1 MKSVDGSNTVTTS
14 VIVAAT
20 TAVATSIITTLVISY
35 IEKRRWRTKCHNYK
49 KVVSKA
55 KLQSTQ
61 LQPMAEGK
69 SYNWMERHLQN
80 CWNAAHELTNEYNRP
95 ERNAKD
101 REVILETLLGSCQAI
116 NIVPPFHVDY
126 GFNIHI
132 GRNFFANF
140 NCTITD
146 CAQVKI
152 RDNVQL
158 GPNVQ
163 ILAATHPIDAIER
176 RKTEFAQPSIT
187 IGDDVWIGGGAVILP
202 GVTIG
207 NRVVVAAGAVVSKN
221 VEDDVVVAG
230 VPAKVVKRLKMRD
243 K

>member
-1 MKSVDGSNTVTTS
+1 
-14 VIVAAT
+14 
-20 TAVATSIITTLVISY
+20 VATSIITTLVISY

-49 KVVSKA
+49 RAVSKA

-61 LQPMAEGK
+61 LQLMAEGK

-116 NIVPPFHVDY
+116 NEICFVPPFHIDY

-140 NCTITD
+140 NCCCTHTITD
-146 CAQVKI
+146 CAQVTI
-152 RDNVQL
+152 GDNCSKL
-158 GPNVQ
+158 GPNIQ
-163 ILAATHPIDAIER
+163 MLAATHPIDAIER

-187 IGDDVWIGGGAVILP
+187 IGDDVWIGGLYI
-202 GVTIG
+202 T
-207 NRVVVAAGAVVSKN
+207 RC
-221 VEDDVVVAG
+221 DYW
-230 VPAKVVKRLKMRD
+230 
-243 K
+243 

>member
-1 MKSVDGSNTVTTS
+1 MKSLHGNTTTT
-14 VIVAAT
+14 IVAT
-20 TAVATSIITTLVISY
+20 TAVATSIITTLVIKY

-49 KVVSKA
+49 RAVSKA

-61 LQPMAEGK
+61 LQLMAEGK
-69 SYNWMERHLQN
+69 SYNWMDPYLQK
-80 CWNAAHELTNEYNRP
+80 CWNAAHALTNEYNRP

-101 REVILETLLGSCQAI
+101 REVILETLLGSYQAI
-116 NIVPPFHVDY
+116 NIVPPFHIDY

-132 GRNFFANF
+132 GFANF

-146 CAQVKI
+146 CANVTI
-152 RDNVQL
+152 GDNCKL

-176 RKTEFAQPSIT
+176 RKTECVQPSIT
-187 IGDDVWIGGGAVILP
+187 IGDDVWIGGGAIILP

-207 NRVVVAAGAVVSKN
+207 NRVVVGAGAVVTKN

-230 VPAKVVKRLKMRD
+230 VPTKVVKRLKMRD

>member
-1 MKSVDGSNTVTTS
+1 MKSVDGSNTTTTS

-20 TAVATSIITTLVISY
+20 TAAVATSIITTLVIGY
-35 IEKRRWRTKCHNYK
+35 IEKRRWRTKCHNHK
-49 KVVSKA
+49 RAVSKA

-61 LQPMAEGK
+61 LQLMAEGK
-69 SYNWMERHLQN
+69 SYNWMDPYLQK

-140 NCTITD
+140 NCTILD
-146 CAQVKI
+146 CAKVTVG
-152 RDNVQL
+152 DNAKL

-163 ILAATHPIDAIER
+163 VLAATHPIDAIER
-176 RKTEFAQPSIT
+176 RKTECAQPSIT
-187 IGDDVWIGGGAVILP
+187 IGDDVWIGGVLSYYLELLLVI
-202 GVTIG
+202 
-207 NRVVVAAGAVVSKN
+207 
-221 VEDDVVVAG
+221 E
-230 VPAKVVKRLKMRD
+230 
-243 K
+243 